1 MDDGAPPSAYATRPD
16 SLKKLRAC
24 LGCKLIKT
32 ETQFLLAACDNCP
45 QPERRGKDYLVEWT
59 ERNTTADFEGCVLR
73 RWRAGAARARSA
85 AYCCPSLPLARSLVS
100 MMQPNA
106 SWVARWLRMRM
117 LTDEGQVSFK
127 PGVYAIALP
136 GEAAKLAAEDGRG
149 AAGSDDEYEEEEE
162 EEEEEGDG
170 GEEEAEAAASGAG
183 AAADDDGDESSSG
196 SSGGSSSGSGSGS
209 SSSSDEAGLDLASA
223 PPPPTAAAASSAAG
237 EPAPDG

>member
-1 MDDGAPPSAYATRPD
+1 MDADGAAPSAYATRPD

-24 LGCKLIKT
+24 LGCKLVKT

-73 RWRAGAARARSA
+73 RGAAARRRPRARAPPPTS
-85 AYCCPSLPLARSLVS
+85 LARPPSFPFPRSVVS

-117 LTDEGQVSFK
+117 LTDEGLVSFK

-136 GEAAKLAAEDGRG
+136 GEAAKQAAEDGRG
-149 AAGSDDEYEEEEE
+149 AAGSDDEYEDD
-162 EEEEEGDG
+162 EEEEGDG
-170 GEEEAEAAASGAG
+170 GEEEAEAAAAG
-183 AAADDDGDESSSG
+183 AVAADGDDDDDEEGEESSG
-196 SSGGSSSGSGSGS
+196 QGRG
-209 SSSSDEAGLDLASA
+209 
-223 PPPPTAAAASSAAG
+223 
-237 EPAPDG
+237 